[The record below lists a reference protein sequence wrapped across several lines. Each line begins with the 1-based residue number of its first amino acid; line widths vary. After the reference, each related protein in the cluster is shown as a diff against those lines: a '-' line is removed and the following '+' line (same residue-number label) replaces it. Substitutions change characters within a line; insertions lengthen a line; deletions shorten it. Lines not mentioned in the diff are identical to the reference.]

1 LQSRYVHCQTKSFTL
16 RFSANGV
23 FGGFS
28 TLDIRGLQSPQGDPN
43 RQSKGRDERAQAK
56 ALAKDGTVALTSNQ
70 SLARDRPSGLVL
82 DLNVVLF
89 AVPSGKPGGLRP
101 EERLLLDLAD
111 GRSSVREVLRR
122 SGLAASVTM
131 RALRSLCERG
141 LLQPVTPG
149 PGQNE
154 NRAFNGSVTLIRFEP
169 TLPTDG
175 LGATGSG
182 LATEP
187 WPVESPGMGRYEVIV
202 RIAQGGSASVYL
214 CRCAGATGLQRLC
227 ALKVIRE
234 HSADVDAVARLFLR
248 EAEVGRLLKH
258 PNLRAVL
265 DVGQYQGQPFLL
277 LDYVEGASL
286 ADLLR
291 PRQRCSPSLVLP
303 IILDVLR
310 GLQHL
315 HDLLDEHG
323 TPLFPAHGD
332 VSPENILVGSEG
344 VARLSDF
351 GSVEFGEA
359 RTPSA
364 RDPGLRPLAMRK
376 PAYLA
381 PELLEGA
388 AIDARS
394 DLFAL
399 GVVLWTALTGRPLFA
414 GASYEETVTNVFC
427 KRVPPPSAFGGPRWL
442 DDLCLQALTRKPAGR
457 FHSAAEMA
465 SALIAIGARR
475 GLLPGEHRVGS
486 WVRET
491 HAGVLS
497 ARRQRLQAIDR
508 GDVAPTIVH
517 SEGPM
522 RFGSPNPPVLRPAAL
537 APTQIL
543 RVAGALGEGRSTSSV
558 PGPSPRSD
566 QTSPSHVE
574 QPSGEAASFWRRLCW
589 PFGRRGD
596 HADRDADA

>member
-1 LQSRYVHCQTKSFTL
+1 L
-16 RFSANGV
+16 G
-23 FGGFS
+23 
-28 TLDIRGLQSPQGDPN
+28 IRGLQSLQRDPD
-43 RQSKGRDERAQAK
+43 RQSKAGGGAAQANVR
-56 ALAKDGTVALTSNQ
+56 AKEVNVALTSNL
-70 SLARDRPSGLVL
+70 SLARDRAPGLVL
-82 DLNVVLF
+82 DLNVVLS
-89 AVPSGKPGGLRP
+89 AVASGNPGGLKP

-141 LLQPVTPG
+141 LLQPVAPRPG
-149 PGQNE
+149 E
-154 NRAFNGSVTLIRFEP
+154 DEKRSFNGSVTLIRFEP
-169 TLPTDG
+169 TVPADG
-175 LGATGSG
+175 LGPSGSG

-187 WPVESPGMGRYEVIV
+187 WRFESPGTGRYEVIV

-214 CRCAGATGLQRLC
+214 CRCAGATGFQRLH

-248 EAEVGRLLKH
+248 EAEVGRLLNH

-286 ADLLR
+286 ADLLT
-291 PRQRCSPSLVLP
+291 PGQRCSPSLVLP

-332 VSPENILVGSEG
+332 VSPENILVGTEG

-351 GSVEFGEA
+351 GSVEFGDA
-359 RTPSA
+359 RAPA
-364 RDPGLRPLAMRK
+364 GDPGLRPLAMRK

-399 GVVLWTALTGRPLFA
+399 GVVLWMALTGRPLFA

-427 KRVPPPSAFGGPRWL
+427 KRVPPPSAFGGPRWM

-465 SALIAIGARR
+465 SALIEIGARR

-508 GDVAPTIVH
+508 GDVAPTIVNT
-517 SEGPM
+517 EGAM
-522 RFGSPNPPVLRPAAL
+522 RFSSPNPPVLRSAL
-537 APTQIL
+537 AATQIL
-543 RVAGALGEGRSTSSV
+543 RVADDPREGRSTSAD
-558 PGPSPRSD
+558 PSPTADLDSV
-566 QTSPSHVE
+566 SHVA

-589 PFGRRGD
+589 PFGRRDD
-596 HADRDADA
+596 HADGDPADRHDDA